1 VSGSDDRGPDTPLDP
16 RHESE
21 PDGGADPPE
30 YRGRRL
36 RVRRERHALPDG
48 RRVSLD
54 AVRAPAV
61 AYILP
66 LLDDGRVVLIRQY
79 RPIVGEE
86 IWELPAGTIE
96 AGESP
101 EACARRELA
110 EETGYEAGRVEPLGE
125 ALADPGLTDERIFLF
140 VARDLRPV
148 ARGLDSDEH
157 IEVVPAPLTEAYRM
171 ADAGEILDAGTL
183 VALFRLRSRSG
194 R

>member
-1 VSGSDDRGPDTPLDP
+1 MSGPD
-16 RHESE
+16 
-21 PDGGADPPE
+21 DPPE
-30 YRGRRL
+30 YRGGRL
-36 RVRRERHALPDG
+36 RVQRERHVLPDG
-48 RRVSLD
+48 RRVSVD
-54 AVRAPAV
+54 AVRVPAV

-79 RPIVGEE
+79 RPIVGAE

-101 EACARRELA
+101 AACARRELV
-110 EETGYEAGRVEPLGE
+110 EEAGYEAGRLDPLGE

-140 VARDLRPV
+140 VARELRAV
-148 ARGLDSDEH
+148 ARALDTDEH
-157 IEVVPAPLTEAYRM
+157 IEVVPASLSEAYRM

-183 VALFRLRSRSG
+183 VALFRFRSRAD

>member
-1 VSGSDDRGPDTPLDP
+1 MDP
-16 RHESE
+16 R
-21 PDGGADPPE
+21 PARGLGGGSDPPE
-30 YRGRRL
+30 YRGARL
-36 RVRRERHALPDG
+36 RVRRERHVLPDG
-48 RRVSLD
+48 RRVSVD

-79 RPIVGEE
+79 RPIVGAE

-101 EACARRELA
+101 EACARRELI
-110 EETGYEAGRVEPLGE
+110 EEAGYEAGRLDPLGE

-140 VARDLRPV
+140 VARELRPA
-148 ARGLDSDEH
+148 ARGLDADEH
-157 IEVVPAPLTEAYRM
+157 IEVVPAPLAEAYRM

-183 VALFRLRSRSG
+183 VALFRFRRPRATG
-194 R
+194 

>member
-1 VSGSDDRGPDTPLDP
+1 MPAS
-16 RHESE
+16 
-21 PDGGADPPE
+21 DPPE

-36 RVRRERHALPDG
+36 RVRRESHALPDG
-48 RRVSLD
+48 RRVSVD
-54 AVRAPAV
+54 AVRVPAV

-79 RPIVGEE
+79 RPIVGAE

-101 EACARRELA
+101 EACARRELI
-110 EETGYEAGRVEPLGE
+110 EEAGYEAGHLDPLGE

-140 VARDLRPV
+140 IARELRPV
-148 ARGLDSDEH
+148 ARALDADEH
-157 IEVVPAPLTEAYRM
+157 IEVVPAPL
-171 ADAGEILDAGTL
+171 
-183 VALFRLRSRSG
+183 FRFRSRAE

>member
-1 VSGSDDRGPDTPLDP
+1 MSAS
-16 RHESE
+16 
-21 PDGGADPPE
+21 DPPE

-48 RRVSLD
+48 RRVAVD
-54 AVRAPAV
+54 AVRVPAV

-66 LLDDGRVVLIRQY
+66 LLDDGRVVLIRQF
-79 RPIVGEE
+79 RPIVGAE

-96 AGESP
+96 EGESP
-101 EACARRELA
+101 EACARRELV
-110 EETGYEAGRVEPLGE
+110 EEAGYEAGRLDSLGE

-148 ARGLDSDEH
+148 ARGLDADEH
-157 IEVVPAPLTEAYRM
+157 IEVVPVPLAHAYRM

-183 VALFRLRSRSG
+183 VALFRLRSRADG
-194 R
+194 